1 MEEQRVVGNALLV
14 VLSKGMGIYAKMPP
28 LQQYLT
34 WVVLA
39 VLISV
44 PLVRM
49 SRRAIARSFYRI
61 ASHGMPAES
70 PELPPMILYAGFW
83 RRMAAFL
90 LDLVWYM
97 VVVFLPML
105 FVTNSLESVTAD
117 FFIRNSYGIVYGVS
131 AFQMAIPLILWF
143 AFLIYLQAT
152 PGKKLINT
160 YVADAATGGRPSLLQ
175 LFILYIGYLIA
186 LLPFGLGLFWIGW
199 NRKKQG
205 WHNLLS
211 RTVVLQRIEHPGAKK

>member
-1 MEEQRVVGNALLV
+1 MEELRIVGNALLV
-14 VLSKGMGIYAKMPP
+14 VLSKGVAIYAKMPP

-49 SRRAIARSFYRI
+49 SRRAINRSYHRL

-70 PELPPMILYAGFW
+70 PELPPMTLYAGFW
-83 RRMAAFL
+83 RRMSAFI
-90 LDLVWYM
+90 LDAVWAT
-97 VVVFLPML
+97 VVVFLPMAYM
-105 FVTNSLESVTAD
+105 NNQLESVTSD
-117 FFIRNSYGIVYGVS
+117 FFVRNSYGVVYGFSV
-131 AFQMAIPLILWF
+131 FQMAIPLIMWF

-152 PGKKLINT
+152 PGKKVINT
-160 YVADAATGGRPSLLQ
+160 YVADATTGDRPSLLQ
-175 LFILYIGYLIA
+175 LFILYIGYLIS

-205 WHNLLS
+205 WHNILS
-211 RTVVLQRIEHPGAKK
+211 RTVVLQRIDHPSAKK